1 MYIESAK
8 LTLYL
13 SHATSLKE
21 KRQVCR
27 SIIDKVRQR
36 FNVSIAEVDTHDVI
50 QTLTIGVAVVSGDA
64 AHAQQSLEAVIRY
77 IEENTD
83 AEYVKVDRGEFD

>member
-1 MYIESAK
+1 MNIESAK
-8 LTLYL
+8 LTLYI

-36 FNVSIAEVDTHDVI
+36 SNVSIAEVATQDI
-50 QTLTIGVAVVSGDA
+50 IKTLTLGAAVVSGDV
-64 AHAQQSLEAVIRY
+64 AHAQQSLETIIRY
-77 IEENTD
+77 IEENAD
-83 AEYVKVDRGEFD
+83 AEYMKVERGE